1 FSGMS
6 CSNPKNI
13 HRLRIVLLRW
23 IGDKIERVVQRY
35 HREVINVVWDEHGAE
50 IRTAGPYPVV
60 GAMQRAAAGN
70 FLARNVLGIG
80 IDLVFELSGS
90 VSGET
95 GLVAESGRPCRKGI
109 NRRVVLQDGRVNMD
123 DVRIVKLKSL
133 TDGQTG
139 IGILEF
145 QLGRSAQS
153 STAGADI

>member
-1 FSGMS
+1 MS

-13 HRLRIVLLRW
+13 HRLRIVWLRW

-35 HREVINVVWDEHGAE
+35 HREIVNVVRDEHGAE

-70 FLARNVLGIG
+70 LLASNVLGIR

-109 NRRVVLQDGRVNMD
+109 NRRVVLEDGRVNMD
-123 DVRIVKLKSL
+123 DVRIVNLKSL

-145 QLGRSAQS
+145 QLGRSAHG
-153 STAGADI
+153 STA